1 MKITFQKDTLYLA
14 AIHDKFKCKYPT
26 PFLPLYEIQNYS
38 IFSAS
43 NSEPVICF
51 QAYGL
56 QAVNRMHNRL
66 CCCKNPPFYL
76 LKIFVVA
83 VNKGFACYFSPTM
96 QPANPTTFPR
106 KLVKKHFG

>member
-1 MKITFQKDTLYLA
+1 MTNLNANVQQ
-14 AIHDKFKCKYPT
+14 H
-26 PFLPLYEIQNYS
+26 FLPLYEIQNYS

-43 NSEPVICF
+43 NSQPIHI

-66 CCCKNPPFYL
+66 CYCTNPPFYL

-83 VNKGFACYFSPTM
+83 LKKGFACYFSPKM

-106 KLVKKHFG
+106 KLVKNILDKMHIL